1 MRDGVNVRRLPN
13 RLIRLQTTLRV
24 NKMRSKDGVDQCRLS
39 KSRLACPP
47 NKIIR
52 KVPRNFTEE
61 RRGDSTRQRSS
72 NQHYRIR
79 KLTDDDDIKLEAAL
93 EELFLDLT
101 GDGVEADVRRCSD
114 LLCGWLRHIY

>member
-1 MRDGVNVRRLPN
+1 MSVVC
-13 RLIRLQTTLRV
+13 LIGSSASKRPFESIRCEA
-24 NKMRSKDGVDQCRLS
+24 KMVLISVDFPSPVWPVQVS
-39 KSRLACPP
+39 
-47 NKIIR
+47 
-52 KVPRNFTEE
+52 RNFTEE

-72 NQHYRIR
+72 NKHYGMR
-79 KLTDDDDIKLEAAL
+79 KLTDDDDIELEAAL